1 MSTTRGPAQKEA
13 RAGQGQEQS
22 GPQQVLCALPPT
34 IFHQAQPI
42 SPLSHCPTCGLPS
55 ENAGSRSRI
64 LSSSQSLTSGM
75 CLVCVCVCVC
85 VRARAEKGM
94 KTTPPLYMTPASI
107 IDIVSAVLDFT
118 HLLISLHHCL
128 SNLCVTFNS
137 KKILKDNTL
146 DKCTCGYNG
155 RPQPHNCLKVWGSIA
170 LEEYNMSHMYN

>member
-1 MSTTRGPAQKEA
+1 M
-13 RAGQGQEQS
+13 
-22 GPQQVLCALPPT
+22 LCRPLSFTKPSL
-34 IFHQAQPI
+34 
-42 SPLSHCPTCGLPS
+42 SPLSATALPVAYLQKMQDPGLESHLPVS
-55 ENAGSRSRI
+55 DQRDVPG
-64 LSSSQSLTSGM
+64 
-75 CLVCVCVCVC
+75 VCVCVCAR
-85 VRARAEKGM
+85 VRAEEGM

-107 IDIVSAVLDFT
+107 IDIVSSVLDFT

>member
-1 MSTTRGPAQKEA
+1 MCSAAHYLSPSPA
-13 RAGQGQEQS
+13 
-22 GPQQVLCALPPT
+22 
-34 IFHQAQPI
+34 H
-42 SPLSHCPTCGLPS
+42 LPS
-55 ENAGSRSRI
+55 QPLPYLWLTFRKCRI
-64 LSSSQSLTSGM
+64 QVSNLIFQSVSDQRDVPG
-75 CLVCVCVCVC
+75 VCVCVCA
-85 VRARAEKGM
+85 RARAEKGM